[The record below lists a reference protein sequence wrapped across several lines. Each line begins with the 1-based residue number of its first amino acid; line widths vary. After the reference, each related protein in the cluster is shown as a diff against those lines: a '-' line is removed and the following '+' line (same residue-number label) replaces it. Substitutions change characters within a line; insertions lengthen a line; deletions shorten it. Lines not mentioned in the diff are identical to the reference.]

1 MNRPLIGITVDIE
14 DDRFLSTPAAYMT
27 AVERAGGVPLILPFC
42 ENEET
47 IARYVEL
54 CDGFLF
60 SGGKDIDPARYG
72 EERSQNCGELA
83 PIRDDLEFRLLD
95 AVMKTDKPILAIC
108 RGMQFINVAFGGT
121 LIQDIPTELDTDIS
135 HRQTEPKFD
144 FSHSVN
150 VLEGTPLCDLAGC
163 GRIRANSFHH
173 QSVKRMADGF
183 ELMAEADDGIAEA
196 MYFKGERYIRAYQW
210 HPERLFEIDG
220 NARAIFSDFIN
231 ECEK

>member
-1 MNRPLIGITVDIE
+1 MKRALIGITVDIE

-42 ENEET
+42 EDEET
-47 IARYVEL
+47 IKHYVEL

-60 SGGKDIDPARYG
+60 SGGNDIDPARYG

-83 PIRDDLEFRLLD
+83 LLRDDLEFRLLD
-95 AVMKTDKPILAIC
+95 EIMKTNKPILAIC

-121 LIQDIPTELDTDIS
+121 LIQDIHTEISTDIS
-135 HRQTEPKFD
+135 HRQIEPKFD

-150 VLEGTPLCDLAGC
+150 VIEGTPLYDMVGC
-163 GRIRANSFHH
+163 GRIPANSFHH
-173 QSVKRMADGF
+173 QAVKRMAEGF
-183 ELMAEADDGIAEA
+183 ELMAVADDGIAEA

-220 NARAIFSDFIN
+220 NARVIFSDFIKM
-231 ECEK
+231 CR